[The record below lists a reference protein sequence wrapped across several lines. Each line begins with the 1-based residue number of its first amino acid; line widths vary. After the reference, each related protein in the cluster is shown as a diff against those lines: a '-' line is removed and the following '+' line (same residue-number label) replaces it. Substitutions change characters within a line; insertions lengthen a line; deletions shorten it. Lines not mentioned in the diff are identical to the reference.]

1 MSIGRAG
8 HDATSRRHVSDG
20 RSVDALRSNSTS
32 APGLGK
38 LNHRRWDTS
47 GGIAMML
54 STPIA
59 TLHHHQPDLAPA
71 AAGFFERQGDTAA
84 QARDEAALRSSSS
97 SRVHSPLA
105 NPR

>member
-1 MSIGRAG
+1 
-8 HDATSRRHVSDG
+8 
-20 RSVDALRSNSTS
+20 
-32 APGLGK
+32 
-38 LNHRRWDTS
+38 
-47 GGIAMML
+47 MML

-97 SRVHSPLA
+97 SRPLLGSHA
-105 NPR
+105 SDTLPPASAEIGQKYRSGQEKA